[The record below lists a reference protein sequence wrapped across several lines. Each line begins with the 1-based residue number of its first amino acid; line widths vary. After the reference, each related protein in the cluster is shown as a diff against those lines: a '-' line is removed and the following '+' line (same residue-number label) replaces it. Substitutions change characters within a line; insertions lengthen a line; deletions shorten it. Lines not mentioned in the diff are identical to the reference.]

1 MKFEFVQETDEVLGD
16 TVYFTRQEGVFVTGS
31 LSANKQKAYDVFNL
45 LSANQERTKITIL
58 ETKTYQKPSQE
69 E

>member
-45 LSANQERTKITIL
+45 LSTNQERTKITIL

>member
-16 TVYFTRQEGVFVTGS
+16 TVYFTRQEGVYVTGS
-31 LSANKQKAYDVFNL
+31 LSANKQKAHDIFNL
-45 LSANQERTKITIL
+45 LSSNIDRTKTTIL
-58 ETKTYQKPSQE
+58 ETKNYQKPSQE

>member
-16 TVYFTRQEGVFVTGS
+16 TVYFTRQEGIFISGS
-31 LSANKQKAYDVFNL
+31 LSANKQKAYDLFNL
-45 LSANQERTKITIL
+45 LSSNIDRTTTTIL
-58 ETKTYQKPSQE
+58 ETKNYQKPSQE

>member
-16 TVYFTRQEGVFVTGS
+16 TVYFTRQEGIFIAGS
-31 LSANKQKAYDVFNL
+31 LSANKQKAYDLFNL
-45 LSANQERTKITIL
+45 LSSNIDRTTTTIL
-58 ETKTYQKPSQE
+58 ETKNYQKPSQE

>member
-16 TVYFTRQEGVFVTGS
+16 TVYFTRQEGVYVTGL
-31 LSANKQKAYDVFNL
+31 LSANKQKAHDIFNL
-45 LSANQERTKITIL
+45 LSSNIDRTTTTIL
-58 ETKTYQKPSQE
+58 ETKNYQKPSQE

>member
-16 TVYFTRQEGVFVTGS
+16 TVYFTRQEGIFITGS
-31 LSANKQKAYDVFNL
+31 LSANKQKAYDLFNL
-45 LSANQERTKITIL
+45 LSSNIDRTTTTIL
-58 ETKTYQKPSQE
+58 ETKNYQKPSQE